1 MATACMQGGWAQHG
15 RPAAVRVCDPQP
27 DAREGQAGPQRET
40 EKPIVPEKFRKR
52 DGGKGPQFKAMS
64 EGAKDRR
71 LT

>member
-1 MATACMQGGWAQHG
+1 M
-15 RPAAVRVCDPQP
+15 RVCDPQP

-64 EGAKDRR
+64 EGARDRR